1 METYEIYINIREKV
15 KFQNSMYNT
24 NFMIKKTYLSAS
36 NSSMK
41 PILLTCRPRQIWVR
55 LLPSAILTCADTF
68 TDWIHSQG
76 LNNQHSAK
84 DSKSSTPTISTILL
98 LPSDVLLSSGIHTAN
113 WILPFLPSQHCHYI
127 TLGWQLDVIHL
138 REPGPTGSGCPHDAL
153 RTQRPHLDTAEK
165 VLSATSSVHHVHK
178 DHVTIPHNPFFVL
191 DAATIPVP

>member
-1 METYEIYINIREKV
+1 MQFVILCYGSPRKLIHPPTEISKLQETHKIEDAVIKSMQQIQMDMETYEIYINIREKV

-55 LLPSAILTCADTF
+55 LLPSAVLTCADTF
-68 TDWIHSQG
+68 TDWIHSHG

-98 LPSDVLLSSGIHTAN
+98 LPSGGSVVIWNSHSQLNIAILSFTT
-113 WILPFLPSQHCHYI
+113 LPLYNLGMATRCH
-127 TLGWQLDVIHL
+127 
-138 REPGPTGSGCPHDAL
+138 
-153 RTQRPHLDTAEK
+153 
-165 VLSATSSVHHVHK
+165 SSMWTWT
-178 DHVTIPHNPFFVL
+178 DW
-191 DAATIPVP
+191 